1 MINQI
6 NNLTAATASIQVVAV
21 VGLIGM
27 SNYFAAVNLAARFR
41 QPEGGLSRVYR

>member
-6 NNLTAATASIQVVAV
+6 NNLTAATASFQVVAA

-27 SNYFAAVNLAARFR
+27 SNYFAAVNLAARF
-41 QPEGGLSRVYR
+41 STA